1 VGSQNDPDKNKKYIN
16 SKKNNLAKIVWKKI
30 HEKAFTTMKKIV
42 AREALLAYPDF
53 GRPFEIHTDACDIQL
68 GSVISQNGKPLA
80 FYSRKLNAAQKN
92 YTTREKEL
100 LSIVETLKE
109 FNTILFGHEVIVYT
123 DHKNLTHETELVSS
137 PRVMRWRLL
146 LEEYKISLK
155 YIKGCK
161 NIFADCLSRIPT
173 EHDCP
178 TDIVEKSKT
187 EELLALEPVEKFVT
201 FPMETKKIRIAQQTE
216 IKNDRA
222 FRKKIIKSTAY
233 KYQLMQDVYI
243 LFKNKNIYVPKIL
256 RHDVLVWYLF
266 ERPD

>member
-1 VGSQNDPDKNKKYIN
+1 MI
-16 SKKNNLAKIVWKKI
+16 KIS
-30 HEKAFTTMKKIV
+30 
-42 AREALLAYPDF
+42 RL
-53 GRPFEIHTDACDIQL
+53 
-68 GSVISQNGKPLA
+68 
-80 FYSRKLNAAQKN
+80 FYSRKLNAAQRN

-146 LEEYKISLK
+146 LGEYKISLK

-216 IKNDRA
+216 IKNDRV

-243 LFKNKNIYVPKIL
+243 LFKNSL
-256 RHDVLVWYLF
+256 
-266 ERPD
+266 